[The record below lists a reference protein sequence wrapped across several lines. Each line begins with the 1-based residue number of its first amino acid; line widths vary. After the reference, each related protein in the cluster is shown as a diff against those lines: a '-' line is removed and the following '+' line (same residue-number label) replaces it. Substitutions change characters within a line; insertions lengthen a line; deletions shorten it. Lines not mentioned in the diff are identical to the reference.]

1 MFLLR
6 RVAYVRAAVQ
16 QAPWHS
22 VALGLASWI
31 VIVGAPAVFVGIVL
45 TIESGASAKG
55 FVTALWVVLVVG
67 VLLFAGGLWAW
78 RVSGLVDKEV
88 KGRYHGLRE
97 VESERLLVRR
107 PVPQDAIALA
117 AAIDAEMLAGN
128 GWTEREA
135 RTMVKAVRSGYPVP
149 GLLVFEA
156 RSDGALVGG
165 ATVHPSATDPSSRA
179 LGWWIGP
186 RHRRAGYASE
196 AVAALVAAIH
206 DAGFTTVEIG
216 TSESNLAVR
225 RICDKIGAT
234 EKDRRA
240 QRLPNGSLVP
250 SIWYEHRQVATDEP
264 SVSPAG

>member
-1 MFLLR
+1 MFPLW

-31 VIVGAPAVFVGIVL
+31 VVVGAPAVFVGIVL
-45 TIESGASAKG
+45 TIESVAAAKG
-55 FVTALWVVLVVG
+55 FAITLWAVLVVG
-67 VLLFAGGLWAW
+67 VLLVAGGLWAW

-88 KGRYHGLRE
+88 RARHHGLRE

-107 PVPQDAIALA
+107 PVPQDAVALA
-117 AAIDAEMLAGN
+117 ATIDAEMIAGN

-135 RTMVKAVRSGYPVP
+135 RTMVKSVRSGHPVA
-149 GLLVFEA
+149 GLFVFES
-156 RSDGALVGG
+156 RSDRALVGG
-165 ATVHPSATDPSSRA
+165 ATVHPSDNDPSSRT

-196 AVAALVAAIH
+196 AVAALVEAIH
-206 DAGFTTVEIG
+206 DAGFATVEIG

-234 EKDRRA
+234 EKYRRA

-250 SIWYEHRQVATDEP
+250 SIWYEHRQVVTDEP